1 MTWTTPATWTTDEVV
16 TAAKMN
22 EQVRDNCAFLYSAKV
37 ASVGS
42 IATTTI
48 TTSTWTL
55 INFAFEVSDTVG
67 AWSSG
72 APSRFTPPVAG
83 YYLIQAAI
91 TWAADATLTGGRS
104 ARLLVNGT
112 TVYDQD
118 TRAAINNTQQC
129 KVSRVIYFNGSTDY
143 VEVQAWQSK
152 GSDHNLSSAGHYMEL
167 IWIGA

>member
-1 MTWTTPATWTTDEVV
+1 MAWTTPATWTTGEKV

-22 EQVRDNCAFLYSAKV
+22 AQVRDNVGFLYSGKA

-42 IATTTI
+42 IATTAI

-55 INFAFEVSDTVG
+55 INFAFEVVDTIG
-67 AWSSG
+67 AWTSG

-83 YYLIQAAI
+83 YYLVLGTV
-91 TWAADATLTGGRS
+91 TWAADATTTGGRS
-104 ARLLVNGT
+104 ARLWVNGD

-118 TRAAINNTQQC
+118 TRVAINNTQQC
-129 KVSRVIYFNGSTDY
+129 KVSRVIYFNGTTDF
-143 VEVQAWQSK
+143 VELQAWQSK
-152 GSDHNLSSAGHYMEL
+152 GSDHNLSSQGHYMEM